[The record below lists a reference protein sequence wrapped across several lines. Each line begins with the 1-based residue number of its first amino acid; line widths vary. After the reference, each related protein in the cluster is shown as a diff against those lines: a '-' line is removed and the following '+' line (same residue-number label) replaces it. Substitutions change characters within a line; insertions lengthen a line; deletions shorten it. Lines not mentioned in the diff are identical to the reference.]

1 MGSPLEI
8 DGSQGEGGGQ
18 VLRTALSVSL
28 VTGTPVH
35 VTKVR
40 AGREQP
46 GLRAQH
52 LAAVKAAAA
61 IGDAEVEGA
70 AIGSQDVTFR
80 PRAVNAG
87 AYEIDVGTAGSTG
100 LVLQTVLPALL
111 TAKDATSLVLRGGT
125 HNPMAPPYEF
135 LERAFL
141 PVLGRLGARVGL
153 KLDRPGL
160 YPAGGGKIRVVVE
173 PRTLSPAEI
182 LERGEI
188 VKRRAT
194 AAVNELATHIVERE
208 LKTVKHTLGWK
219 QSELRAGD
227 LTGARGPGNVLML
240 EVECEHAT
248 AVFTGIGE
256 KNKRAER
263 VAADVCAETK
273 RWIEAHV
280 PVGEHL
286 ADQILLPMAL
296 AGGGT
301 FRTLP
306 LTAHATTQIALL
318 ERVLGTKITA
328 EDGDGGAVTVRVAK
342 G

>member
-1 MGSPLEI
+1 MQRSNPVRALPFRSEDDTRRAVASPLEI

-18 VLRTALSVSL
+18 VLRTTLAVSL
-28 VTGTPVH
+28 VTGTPVR
-35 VTKVR
+35 VTRIR

-61 IGDAEVEGA
+61 IGDAEVDGA

-100 LVLQTVLPALL
+100 LVLQTVLPALM

-125 HNPMAPPYEF
+125 HNPMAPPFEF

-141 PVLGRLGARVGL
+141 PAIGRLGARVGL

-160 YPAGGGKIRVVVE
+160 YPAGGGKMRVVVE
-173 PRTLSPAEI
+173 PRPLAAAEI

-219 QSELRAGD
+219 QNELRAGD
-227 LTGARGPGNVLML
+227 LTAAKAAARS
-240 EVECEHAT
+240 
-248 AVFTGIGE
+248 
-256 KNKRAER
+256 
-263 VAADVCAETK
+263 CA
-273 RWIEAHV
+273 RR
-280 PVGEHL
+280 L
-286 ADQILLPMAL
+286 
-296 AGGGT
+296 
-301 FRTLP
+301 RC
-306 LTAHATTQIALL
+306 
-318 ERVLGTKITA
+318 RS
-328 EDGDGGAVTVRVAK
+328 
-342 G
+342 